1 MRSLKGL
8 GLASPKWSGK
18 GKSVGRDGSLRLRQ
32 VKEMKRAVRA
42 WISRK
47 GWYVTILFED
57 GSRTT
62 ISFKEFLRAFRD
74 YSRAVSE
81 YASFV
86 WASMGGDERAYW
98 VATEVERRLLRAR
111 SSN

>member
-1 MRSLKGL
+1 M
-8 GLASPKWSGK
+8 
-18 GKSVGRDGSLRLRQ
+18 GR
-32 VKEMKRAVRA
+32 ATRA

-62 ISFKEFLRAFRD
+62 ISFKEFLRTFKD
-74 YSRAVSE
+74 YSRAVNE

-86 WASMGGDERAYW
+86 WASMG
-98 VATEVERRLLRAR
+98 ATRGPIGSLGNWKEGC
-111 SSN
+111 

>member
-1 MRSLKGL
+1 M
-8 GLASPKWSGK
+8 
-18 GKSVGRDGSLRLRQ
+18 GR
-32 VKEMKRAVRA
+32 ATRA

-62 ISFKEFLRAFRD
+62 ISFKEFLKTFKD
-74 YSRAVSE
+74 YSRAVNE

-98 VATEVERRLLRAR
+98 VARELERRLLKGAATR
-111 SSN
+111 SK